1 MAIIRVAHERDF
13 TIITNAALR
22 DTSLSLKA
30 KGLLALM
37 LSEHD
42 GWNFTIKGLSTKCKE
57 GVDAVAAIVKE
68 LEAQGYVMRR
78 RERSTAGHFAAATYT
93 IYEKPIREAPKPEK
107 PVLDKPAA
115 DKPSTV
121 SPPTVKP
128 VQRSTMVPKTIVTK
142 PCVRKPLPS
151 IHPIHPEPV
160 DLPESPDGM
169 DSMEQQESADDAGGS
184 TDAAACVAGSRS
196 SKPGMPRTSPAT
208 SAASGM
214 PSR

>member
-1 MAIIRVAHERDF
+1 MAIIRAAHERDF

-22 DTSLSLKA
+22 DTNLSLKA

-78 RERSTAGHFAAATYT
+78 RERSTTGHFASATYT

-107 PVLDKPAA
+107 PALDKPAA

-121 SPPTVKP
+121 SPPTVNA
-128 VQRSTMVPKTIVTK
+128 VQRSTIVPKTIVTK
-142 PCVRKPLPS
+142 PCVKNPYRPS
-151 IHPIHPEPV
+151 IPSIPNP
-160 DLPESPDGM
+160 LTFPKARMGWIRWNSRN
-169 DSMEQQESADDAGGS
+169 QQ
-184 TDAAACVAGSRS
+184 TMQAAAR
-196 SKPGMPRTSPAT
+196 MPHP
-208 SAASGM
+208 
-214 PSR
+214 

>member
-1 MAIIRVAHERDF
+1 MAIIRAAHERDF

-22 DTSLSLKA
+22 DTNLSLKA

-42 GWNFTIKGLSTKCKE
+42 GWNFTIKGLSAKCKE

-68 LEAQGYVMRR
+68 LEAQGYVARR

-128 VQRSTMVPKTIVTK
+128 VQRNTIVPKTIVTK

-169 DSMEQQESADDAGGS
+169 DSMEQQ
-184 TDAAACVAGSRS
+184 AAR
-196 SKPGMPRTSPAT
+196 
-208 SAASGM
+208 
-214 PSR
+214 

>member
-1 MAIIRVAHERDF
+1 MLDARTSYARGMVSLISNTYGNSLPIFNAQIPYSVRASEISALGCSIYERDF

-22 DTSLSLKA
+22 DTNLSLKA

-42 GWNFTIKGLSTKCKE
+42 GWNFTIKGLSAKCKE
-57 GVDAVAAIVKE
+57 GVDAVAAIIKE
-68 LEAQGYVMRR
+68 LEAQAMSCAAV
-78 RERSTAGHFAAATYT
+78 SAAPPAILPAAAYT

-128 VQRSTMVPKTIVTK
+128 VQRSTMVPKIIVTK
-142 PCVRKPLPS
+142 R
-151 IHPIHPEPV
+151 
-160 DLPESPDGM
+160 
-169 DSMEQQESADDAGGS
+169 
-184 TDAAACVAGSRS
+184 
-196 SKPGMPRTSPAT
+196 
-208 SAASGM
+208 
-214 PSR
+214 

>member
-1 MAIIRVAHERDF
+1 MAIIRAAHERDF

-22 DTSLSLKA
+22 DTNLSLKA

-42 GWNFTIKGLSTKCKE
+42 GWNFTIKGLSAKCKE

-121 SPPTVKP
+121 SPPTVNS
-128 VQRSTMVPKTIVTK
+128 VQRNTIAPKTIVTK

-169 DSMEQQESADDAGGS
+169 D
-184 TDAAACVAGSRS
+184 
-196 SKPGMPRTSPAT
+196 
-208 SAASGM
+208 
-214 PSR
+214 